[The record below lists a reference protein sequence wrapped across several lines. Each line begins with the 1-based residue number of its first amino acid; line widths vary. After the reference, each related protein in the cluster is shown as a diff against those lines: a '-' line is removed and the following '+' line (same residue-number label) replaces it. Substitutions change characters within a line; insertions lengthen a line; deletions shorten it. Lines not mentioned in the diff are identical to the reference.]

1 MRPGTSGRRGI
12 RSLVAIADRISPE
25 VGQQA
30 RTAAV
35 VLDAE
40 DFVEKPIAVIAMT
53 DVAAIFARLDQEWLG
68 SATIVSE
75 LIKLEGQP
83 WAGWRHGQPLTQNS
97 LARF

>member
-1 MRPGTSGRRGI
+1 
-12 RSLVAIADRISPE
+12 
-25 VGQQA
+25 
-30 RTAAV
+30 
-35 VLDAE
+35 
-40 DFVEKPIAVIAMT
+40 MT

>member
-1 MRPGTSGRRGI
+1 M
-12 RSLVAIADRISPE
+12 
-25 VGQQA
+25 
-30 RTAAV
+30 
-35 VLDAE
+35 LDAE